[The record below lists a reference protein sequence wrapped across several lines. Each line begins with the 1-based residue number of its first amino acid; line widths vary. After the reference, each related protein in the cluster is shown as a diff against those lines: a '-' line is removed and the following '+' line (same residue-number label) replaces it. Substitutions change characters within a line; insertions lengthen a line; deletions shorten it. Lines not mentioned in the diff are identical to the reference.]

1 MILSEERRVDNTTMG
16 VKRNTEKFWAKKVQ
30 PKGWKREGDTASLR
44 CPKCGTWKGVDVKF
58 IDKEGH
64 STKTLSCGEMVVSK
78 LGKRLVQER
87 CMFSDYVHLV
97 GWKA

>member
-1 MILSEERRVDNTTMG
+1 MG
-16 VKRNTEKFWAKKVQ
+16 VKRNTEKFWAKKVHTTR
-30 PKGWKREGDTASLR
+30 WKREGDTVSLR
-44 CPKCGTWKGVDVKF
+44 CPACDTWKGVDIKL

-64 STKTLSCGEMVVSK
+64 STKTLGCGEMKVVK

-97 GWKA
+97 GWGRKKRK